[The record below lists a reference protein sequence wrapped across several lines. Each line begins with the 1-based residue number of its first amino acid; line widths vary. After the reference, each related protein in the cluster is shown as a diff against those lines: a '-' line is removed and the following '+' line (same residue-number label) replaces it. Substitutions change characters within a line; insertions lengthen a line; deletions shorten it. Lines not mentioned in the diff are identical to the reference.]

1 MRKKR
6 TFIWGIGAVI
16 ALILIYLSV
25 MTWYYPLSSFS
36 IHKSYKY
43 KPGKILYNDKTYGE
57 IVNAFKKTYE
67 KELVKEFESKGRD
80 LDLTVVKTEYILP
93 LFKQEWLLGTNSV
106 TIKPDKL
113 ENMLFEVQHGRDI
126 MLQLLADENYTKEQ
140 GNYLLASIKNL
151 LHIEDSIRN
160 IRDEKFITRKELK
173 NSIRNLR
180 GDFRDGF
187 RFYVNPF
194 YESTR

>member
-1 MRKKR
+1 M
-6 TFIWGIGAVI
+6 I
-16 ALILIYLSV
+16 
-25 MTWYYPLSSFS
+25 
-36 IHKSYKY
+36 
-43 KPGKILYNDKTYGE
+43 
-57 IVNAFKKTYE
+57 
-67 KELVKEFESKGRD
+67 
-80 LDLTVVKTEYILP
+80 
-93 LFKQEWLLGTNSV
+93 
-106 TIKPDKL
+106 
-113 ENMLFEVQHGRDI
+113 FEVQHSRDI